1 MNNRKIKQRRS
12 ILRKFGDLFRR
23 RSLYKPNLAPVL
35 HNHY

>member
-1 MNNRKIKQRRS
+1 MKHKIKQRRS